1 MLFTT
6 SDANKDALLVLR
18 WCQERCTSVIHLL
31 QVKKGGQLVLFTI
44 SDTNKDPWIGPERL
58 SRAAFSWYRPNH

>member
-44 SDTNKDPWIGPERL
+44 SDTNKDP
-58 SRAAFSWYRPNH
+58 